1 MALATTDDLKAL
13 LSIRHGEDDAL
24 LLRLVG
30 AASEWFEKQAGRTI
44 LSTEY
49 VETQDGSGSTAIAPK
64 MYPVISVTDVVIS
77 GETVTESTGYGV
89 DGWYQHGDLVRLRGR
104 AFTAGEGNVEI
115 TYEAGY
121 AVVPSDVNQAVL
133 EVAGLMYRERD
144 RYGQQSKTMGGESVA
159 FYYTPPS
166 RVMATIEAY
175 RRVD

>member
-13 LSIRHGEDDAL
+13 LSIRHAEDDAL

-30 AASEWFEKQAGRTI
+30 AASEWFEKQAGRTF

-49 VETQDGSGSTAIAPK
+49 VEVQDGNGATAIAPR
-64 MYPVISVTDVVIS
+64 MYPVVSVSHVFVA
-77 GETVTESTGYGV
+77 GVELTESTAYGV
-89 DGWYQHGDLVRLRGR
+89 DGWYQHGDLIRIRGGV
-104 AFTAGEGNVEI
+104 FTAGEGNVEI
-115 TYEAGY
+115 TYQAGY
-121 AVVPSDVNQAVL
+121 AAVPNDVNQAVL